1 MSRKT
6 QYIIKKS
13 PTTEVQTDIQPNF
26 PSMPRMYL
34 ELFENKA
41 KTKQDL
47 INKEYKASPA
57 SPHRN
62 SQQKKSYPTPKE
74 PHKEQSFEDTLEKKL
89 KDTNTHK
96 QTDGKVDGIE
106 IQEQEH
112 KNKSYDD
119 DDHSVASFH
128 TTSTKTSRKS
138 DNLENR
144 LKELLADDDSTA
156 SNQSKHTDNSP
167 NRHKKRDRDTGRDRA
182 RDRDEDRDRDR
193 DRHRDRD
200 RDRHRDT
207 DRDRHRDTDRED
219 DRDKHTNPYE
229 KDVKHPPTLA
239 ELKAQGI
246 YQGKQELR
254 DLSQP
259 DGDVHEDDAKRE
271 LMFKFQ
277 LLKKSYPQA
286 EIPEF
291 TLHSNLIH
299 MKKTYETLLKRLSLD
314 TSVDQYKMY
323 LLGGCMALEFIL
335 GKFLKLDMEGF
346 TKQQSQNIHTYERL
360 LVELGEKSYV
370 PEGENWPVEVR
381 LAGLVIVNALF
392 FVASKMFMEK
402 TGASLMGI
410 FNSINQTQSNIQT
423 GKKRMKGPDI
433 NIDSIPET
441 TT

>member
-6 QYIIKKS
+6 QYTVKKS

-34 ELFENKA
+34 ELFENKT

-57 SPHRN
+57 SR
-62 SQQKKSYPTPKE
+62 KKSSQTKDTSPPVPPENPNQDT
-74 PHKEQSFEDTLEKKL
+74 FEDIIEKKL
-89 KDTNTHK
+89 KTPDPPPK
-96 QTDGKVDGIE
+96 SIEKIDGIE
-106 IQEQEH
+106 IKEH
-112 KNKSYDD
+112 KNPQDDTKSI
-119 DDHSVASFH
+119 ASNH
-128 TTSTKTSRKS
+128 TASTKTSRKS

-156 SNQSKHTDNSP
+156 SKQSIHIDKSPDNH
-167 NRHKKRDRDTGRDRA
+167 RTH
-182 RDRDEDRDRDR
+182 DRDRKQ
-193 DRHRDRD
+193 DRHRNRDLDRD
-200 RDRHRDT
+200 NPI
-207 DRDRHRDTDRED
+207 
-219 DRDKHTNPYE
+219 NPYE
-229 KDVKHPPTLA
+229 KETKPPPTLA
-239 ELKAQGI
+239 ELKAQGV
-246 YQGKQELR
+246 YQGKPELR
-254 DLSQP
+254 DISQP
-259 DGDVHEDDAKRE
+259 DGDIHEDDTKRE
-271 LMFKFQ
+271 LLFKFQ

-291 TLHSNLIH
+291 TLHSNLNH
-299 MKKTYETLLKRLSLD
+299 MKKTYETQVKQLSLD

-323 LLGGCMALEFIL
+323 LLGGCMTLEFIL

-370 PEGENWPVEVR
+370 PEGESWPVEIR
-381 LAGLVIVNALF
+381 LAGLVIINAVF
-392 FVASKMFMEK
+392 FIASKMFMEK

-410 FNSINQTQSNIQT
+410 FNSLNRQAPPTSQA

-433 NIDSIPET
+433 NIESIPET
-441 TT
+441 TS

>member
-6 QYIIKKS
+6 QYTVKKS

-34 ELFENKA
+34 ELLENKT
-41 KTKQDL
+41 KTQQDL

-57 SPHRN
+57 SRKKT
-62 SQQKKSYPTPKE
+62 SQTKDTSPTVLPE
-74 PHKEQSFEDTLEKKL
+74 NPNQDTFEDIIEKKL
-89 KDTNTHK
+89 KTLDPLPKSIEKT
-96 QTDGKVDGIE
+96 DGIE
-106 IQEQEH
+106 IKEH
-112 KNKSYDD
+112 KNPQDDTKSI
-119 DDHSVASFH
+119 ASNH
-128 TTSTKTSRKS
+128 TASTKTSRKS

-156 SNQSKHTDNSP
+156 SKQSIHVDKSPDNH
-167 NRHKKRDRDTGRDRA
+167 RT
-182 RDRDEDRDRDR
+182 RDRDR
-193 DRHRDRD
+193 KQDRHRNRDLDRD
-200 RDRHRDT
+200 NPI
-207 DRDRHRDTDRED
+207 
-219 DRDKHTNPYE
+219 NPYE
-229 KDVKHPPTLA
+229 KETKPPPTLA
-239 ELKAQGI
+239 ELKAQGV
-246 YQGKQELR
+246 YQGKPELR
-254 DLSQP
+254 DISQP
-259 DGDVHEDDAKRE
+259 DGDIHEDDTKRE
-271 LMFKFQ
+271 LLFKFQ

-291 TLHSNLIH
+291 TLHSNLNH
-299 MKKTYETLLKRLSLD
+299 MKKTYETQVKQLSLD

-370 PEGENWPVEVR
+370 PEGESWPVEIR
-381 LAGLVIVNALF
+381 LAGLVIINAVF
-392 FVASKMFMEK
+392 FIASKMFMEK

-410 FNSINQTQSNIQT
+410 FNSLNRQAPPNAQA

-433 NIDSIPET
+433 NIESIPET
-441 TT
+441 TS